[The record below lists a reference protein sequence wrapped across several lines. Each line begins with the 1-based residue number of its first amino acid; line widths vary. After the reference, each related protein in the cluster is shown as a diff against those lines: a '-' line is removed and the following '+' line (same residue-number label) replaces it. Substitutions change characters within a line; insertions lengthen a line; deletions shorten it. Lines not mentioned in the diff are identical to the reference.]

1 MTTYNTGN
9 PVPSADARDRYD
21 NSQTFDELINSSE
34 DQAINR
40 IGQPLRTWRG
50 MENAFD
56 LFLANTA
63 FELPP
68 LVYVDGT
75 PLQVDRPTQLIQ
87 RGSLLYSV
95 KLPSAFPLV
104 LSGTWATDEPLLTVR
119 ADQSLRQDL
128 NNAVSAALGAS
139 LVGRAVVAVPSM
151 YALCQLGSYRTD
163 AIYRMASWHVTA
175 TPSKLRGC
183 GDFVLLNIPKSLHNG
198 GTIISTTVPIT
209 NSFASTP
216 AFLAGTGETD
226 PSGSGCLVRVYT
238 GDIWAEWFGLLDDS
252 SYVWNC
258 KSFNA
263 AIKWADVVSPDI
275 SPGMVRFGDGEF
287 RTTDPII
294 LYRQN
299 GVTGRIP
306 GFRGQGAY
314 HSTIIKT
321 TANTTGASY
330 PWLNIDAA
338 VIELPP
344 QDTSQYLAGSDIGGF
359 TVQKLGDP
367 RTGYGFYAARSYFGK
382 RTDMFIRGFN
392 YGFSTP
398 GCWMANLQTVWC
410 FGNNVGFTLSG
421 TSNFG
426 GNLYSAG
433 SYEIGFDLS
442 GLTYSN
448 LTTACDGTGETGT
461 TPKVAYKL
469 SGSHGLKLHAGAEK
483 NVGKDFEIA
492 NSMAVTIGGH
502 CFSTGVSTVITNKIT
517 VSGSVVRFDYDWS
530 LALSNLTAPQKA
542 FYPNLYP
549 SKDASSAITFGS
561 CNFGETD
568 PRMPQVLD
576 GKFLSDISITPYSNH
591 NGYVIHQL
599 LLSSSVFKQAIY
611 VGSSPRIKF
620 IYGVCTDTT
629 ADTSFEPTVPLGHA
643 VSAIST
649 SSATPT
655 DIGNLYIG
663 GVLNAGRLQGY
674 VSNGWLYLRGPAG
687 QQRVHSLHFITAPQP

>member
-1 MTTYNTGN
+1 MSTIRTNTLQTLDN
-9 PVPSADARDRYD
+9 TVTVQVASLADVAH
-21 NSQTFDELINSSE
+21 E
-34 DQAINR
+34 
-40 IGQPLRTWRG
+40 G
-50 MENAFD
+50 
-56 LFLANTA
+56 
-63 FELPP
+63 
-68 LVYVDGT
+68 
-75 PLQVDRPTQLIQ
+75 
-87 RGSLLYSV
+87 
-95 KLPSAFPLV
+95 
-104 LSGTWATDEPLLTVR
+104 
-119 ADQSLRQDL
+119 DL
-128 NNAVSAALGAS
+128 NNSTDPSKGIAKVA
-139 LVGRAVVAVPSM
+139 RAVVAVPSM
-151 YALCQLGSYRTD
+151 YDLCTLDNYRTD
-163 AIYRMASWHVTA
+163 AEYQTASWHIPSA
-175 TPSKLRGC
+175 TIPARG
-183 GDFVLLNIPKSLHNG
+183 GLVYTYDPTMPKSRHNG
-198 GTIISTTVPIT
+198 GSIVSPTVPIST
-209 NSFASTP
+209 AFSSTP

-226 PSGSGCLVRVYT
+226 PAGFGCLVASIT
-238 GDIWAEWFGLLDDS
+238 GDVYAEYFGLLGDP
-252 SYVWNC
+252 SYDWNC

-263 AIKWADVVSPDI
+263 AIKWVDATAPDI
-275 SPGMVRFGDGEF
+275 SPGMVRFMDGEF
-287 RTTDPII
+287 RTTDPVI
-294 LYRQN
+294 LHRPN

-321 TANTTGASY
+321 TANTTGVNY

-344 QDTSQYLAGSDIGGF
+344 QDTAQYLAGADVGGF
-359 TVQKLGDP
+359 TLQKLGDP
-367 RTGYGFYAARSYFGK
+367 RTGYGFYAARSYFGR

-392 YGFSTP
+392 YGFSSP
-398 GCWMANLQTVWC
+398 GCWMAEIQKVWC
-410 FGNNVGFTLSG
+410 FGNNIGFTLSG

-433 SYEIGFDLS
+433 SYELGYDFS

-483 NVGKDFEIA
+483 NVGKDFEIT
-492 NSMAVTIGGH
+492 NSKAVNISGH

-517 VSGSVVRFDYDWS
+517 ITGSTVKFDYDWG

-542 FYPNLYP
+542 FYPNLYT
-549 SKDASSAITFGS
+549 KDATSALMFGV
-561 CNFGETD
+561 CDFGETD

-576 GKFLSDISITPYSNH
+576 GKFLSDINITPYSNH

-599 LLSSSVFKQAIY
+599 LLSSSIFKQAIY
-611 VGSSPRIKF
+611 VGSSPRIKLV
-620 IYGVCTDTT
+620 YGVCTDTT
-629 ADTSFEPTVPLGHA
+629 SDTSFEPTVPLGHA

-649 SSATPT
+649 NSASPT

-687 QQRVHSLHFITAPQP
+687 QQRVHSLHFITAPVA